1 MLLQKKW
8 IEPLTNENSEGSN
21 CADHFEVVLESRD
34 RQQMILVRNMA
45 LYCTSKIKVHTSI
58 TSWMR
63 CLIVECGADGGRR
76 TKGRFRKNVKLQKT
90 KTGDRDEW

>member
-1 MLLQKKW
+1 VQVFSILENKSFKMLLQKKW

-45 LYCTSKIKVHTSI
+45 LYQSAYFHHVVDA
-58 TSWMR
+58 
-63 CLIVECGADGGRR
+63 LLEC
-76 TKGRFRKNVKLQKT
+76 
-90 KTGDRDEW
+90 